1 MLTVAGDI
9 VGITLLSLLVCATS
23 TLIATLIAVPVGVA
37 LGLREVGSQRLLRN
51 ILFTLYGLPP
61 VLAGLLVFLLLSR
74 SGPLGG
80 LSLLYTPLGMVIAQ
94 VVVVTPIILGIT
106 MSVVATVERRVKET
120 AFVLGADRWQL
131 SVTVVRQAAAG
142 IVTAVM
148 VGFGRAISEV
158 GAVFIVGGH
167 IEGQTQVLTT
177 TIITDISQADYGH
190 AVSLGV
196 ILLVI
201 AAIVY
206 SFLYRL
212 QERTMP

>member
-1 MLTVAGDI
+1 VAGDPLAI
-9 VGITLLSLLVCATS
+9 AGLSLLVSATS
-23 TLIATLIAVPVGVA
+23 TLLSACIAVPLGVA

-51 ILFTLYGLPP
+51 LVFTLYGLPP

-74 SGPLGG
+74 DGPLGS
-80 LSLLYTPLGMVIAQ
+80 LRLLYTPLGMVLAQ
-94 VVVVTPIILGIT
+94 VVVVAPIMLGIT

-120 AFVLGADRWQL
+120 ALVLGADRRQL
-131 SVTVVRQAAAG
+131 SMTVLREAYAG

-167 IEGQTQVLTT
+167 IEGNTQVLTT
-177 TIITDISQADYGH
+177 TIITDIRQAEYAH
-190 AVSLGV
+190 AMLIGV

-201 AAIVY
+201 AATVY

-212 QERTMP
+212 QERAMP

>member
-1 MLTVAGDI
+1 MAGDPLAI
-9 VGITLLSLLVCATS
+9 AGLSLLVSATS
-23 TLIATLIAVPVGVA
+23 TLLSACIAVPLGVA

-51 ILFTLYGLPP
+51 LVFTLYGLPP

-74 SGPLGG
+74 DGPLGS
-80 LSLLYTPLGMVIAQ
+80 LRLLYTPLGMVLAQ
-94 VVVVTPIILGIT
+94 VVVVAPIMLGIT

-120 AFVLGADRWQL
+120 ALVLGADRRQL
-131 SVTVVRQAAAG
+131 SMTVLREAYAG

-167 IEGQTQVLTT
+167 IEGNTQVLTT
-177 TIITDISQADYGH
+177 TIITDIRQAEYAH
-190 AVSLGV
+190 AMLIGV

-201 AAIVY
+201 AATVY

-212 QERTMP
+212 QERAMP